1 MKNTDLNLYL
11 KENYELFKE
20 RLESELTSQTLSVYD
35 SWWLRGL
42 RGQRT
47 AQRRTICMQP
57 LLTLLEFVAPVI
69 FKIIPVH
76 ISYLGMGVDGGPT
89 PFESRSHIG

>member
-47 AQRRTICMQP
+47 AQRRTMYMYMQP

-69 FKIIPVH
+69 FKIILVH
-76 ISYLGMGVDGGPT
+76 ISYLGMDGGGW
-89 PFESRSHIG
+89 RSNPL